1 MQFECRMNAERVQSK
16 SDSPARKLPVTG
28 TSWVIWEGRKIP
40 MIRERNGV
48 WRIRSRSK
56 SCPVDAGLGTS
67 DLAEARRKAREL
79 LASGGAEKVARGTF
93 EEAASVYLTIPKRCN
108 DASARKNVIRLRAVV
123 RTAFNAE
130 LDAVKLE
137 RLPDLWHSYVAARQD
152 RKAADYSRR
161 ARENLSIN
169 AAMRQ
174 AASVFRRKL
183 LPHYRRAGVIFPAD
197 GAAVEYLPAVTIAP
211 SRTDDAGLVAA
222 WRKLAAV
229 DRDLWATVGLARFA
243 GLRAGEIL
251 ACRGKWVESRSGGA
265 IVRLKD
271 REEDGHLTKT
281 GREYTAVI
289 LDASLADWLLALAP
303 EAPAVSRPDAA
314 TWITKAP
321 QLWLKTYVGDAKK
334 PLHRLRGLYADQIK
348 AETETAILARAAGI
362 RAAQE
367 ALGHT
372 TPETTE
378 RHYLS

>member
-1 MQFECRMNAERVQSK
+1 
-16 SDSPARKLPVTG
+16 
-28 TSWVIWEGRKIP
+28 

-56 SCPVDAGLGTS
+56 SCPIDAGLGTS

-79 LASGGAEKVARGTF
+79 LASGAAEKVARGTF
-93 EEAASVYLTIPKRCN
+93 EEAAAVYLTIPKRCN
-108 DASARKNVIRLRAVV
+108 DASARKNVIRLRSVV
-123 RTAFNAE
+123 RKAFGAE
-130 LDAVKLE
+130 LEAVKLE
-137 RLPDLWHSYVAARQD
+137 RLPELWHAYVAARQG

-183 LPHYRRAGVIFPAD
+183 LPHYRRAGVDFPAD
-197 GAAVEYLPAVTIAP
+197 GAVVEFLPVVIVAP
-211 SRTDDAGLVAA
+211 SSTNDAALVTA
-222 WRKLAAV
+222 WRALEET
-229 DRDLWATVGLARFA
+229 DRDLWAAVGLARFA
-243 GLRAGEIL
+243 GLRSAEIL
-251 ACRGKWVESRSGGA
+251 ACRGKWIEPRAGGA
-265 IVRLKD
+265 VVRLRD
-271 REEDGHLTKT
+271 REEDGHRTKT

-289 LDASLADWLLALAP
+289 LEPSLADWLLALPP
-303 EAPAVSRPDAA
+303 EAPAISRPDAA
-314 TWITKAP
+314 TWITKTP
-321 QLWLKTYVGDAKK
+321 QRWLKPFVGNTRK

-348 AETETAILARAAGI
+348 AETEAAILARAAGI

-372 TPETTE
+372 SPQTTE